1 MDQDRNQVREIE
13 QARERVAQDVRS
25 VAENA
30 NVVERTKE
38 TVQGKVDD
46 AKSAVG
52 DKVRAASDKV
62 RAAGDKLS
70 DARDTMQTSVQSSMD
85 SMRSN
90 VGNMNFLENPLA
102 MLVGGIAVGFLI
114 GMVLPVSRFEAERI
128 GPIAD
133 DMKDRVRGAGTEV
146 MRRGGEVIKETI
158 DASRQA
164 ATESLKEQARDLG
177 IGGGGNDEE

>member
-1 MDQDRNQVREIE
+1 MDQDRDQLREVAD
-13 QARERVAQDVRS
+13 ARERVAQDVRS

-30 NVVERTKE
+30 NVVQRAKE

-46 AKSAVG
+46 TKSSVTESLRSA
-52 DKVRAASDKV
+52 R
-62 RAAGDKLS
+62 DKLS
-70 DARDTMQTSVQSSMD
+70 DARDNVQTSMQTSMQNV
-85 SMRSN
+85 RSN
-90 VGNMNFLENPLA
+90 IGNTNILENPVA

-114 GMVLPVSRFEAERI
+114 GMVLPVTRFEAERI

-158 DASRQA
+158 DAGRQA
-164 ATESLKEQARDLG
+164 ATNSLKEQARDIGLG
-177 IGGGGNDEE
+177 GDQST